1 MRLWPFRRPAAPV
14 EPAALD
20 SKSSGSYSLRKRL
33 IAAILGV
40 SVFIWMVSLGVIVTV
55 AWYETSDVFDDALK
69 EGARLAL
76 VLGAS
81 MQSQGALAGTLPR
94 EASEPTK
101 LRIYYQIVSDD
112 GRVLQRAERAPDKA
126 FSADLKASK
135 RYLNVWVDGELWRVY
150 VLRAN
155 GQNFQVQI
163 GQQWEKRS
171 EVLGEMAQNLAWPAL
186 FLLALLGVFCWLA
199 IRKLLAPIEV
209 TAQRIAAKSAQD
221 LSAVS
226 VAQEPRELQPIVLAF
241 NGVLARLDRALQ
253 GERRFTA
260 DAAHELRTP
269 LAALRMRIQLM
280 QRQQGDVAVGAAGH
294 SGSAGVTSATSAT
307 SATGSTGTISGLA
320 VLRNEVDRCT
330 ALVESLLMLARLDP
344 QQPELLVKETVDLPA
359 EFAALAASTPN
370 GQGGRLALDCQVA
383 TLQAQPVMLRSALR
397 NLVDNALRYGAADG
411 RVTLE
416 AMPFAGGVRITV
428 RDDGPGVLPEERAR
442 LTERFF
448 RVLGSGQTGSGL
460 GLSIVEKIA
469 VLHGATLQ
477 FGAGLGG
484 AGLGVTLDFP
494 GT

>member
-1 MRLWPFRRPAAPV
+1 MWLWPFKRPYQRPATPGG
-14 EPAALD
+14 
-20 SKSSGSYSLRKRL
+20 GSYSLRKRL
-33 IAAILGV
+33 IAAILGI
-40 SVFIWMVSLGVIVTV
+40 SVFIWMVSLGVIVAA
-55 AWYETSDVFDDALK
+55 AWHETSEVFDDALK

-81 MQSQGALAGTLPR
+81 MQSQGALADTLPR

-101 LRIYYQIVSDD
+101 LRIYYQIVSDE
-112 GRVLQRAERAPDKA
+112 GRVLQRAERAPA
-126 FSADLKASK
+126 QPFSADLTASK

-150 VLRAN
+150 VLRAK

-163 GQQWEKRS
+163 GQQWKKRTQ
-171 EVLGEMAQNLAWPAL
+171 VLSEMAQKLAWPAL
-186 FLLALLGVFCWLA
+186 LLLALLGAFCWLA

-280 QRQQGDVAVGAAGH
+280 QRQQGEVAVGAVGVAGNT
-294 SGSAGVTSATSAT
+294 G
-307 SATGSTGTISGLA
+307 ATGAPSGLT

-344 QQPELLVKETVDLPA
+344 QQPELLVKEAVDLPA
-359 EFAALAASTPN
+359 EFAALAARTPKA
-370 GQGGRLALDCQVA
+370 QGGRLELDCQVA
-383 TLQAQPVMLRSALR
+383 SLQAQPVLLRSALR
-397 NLVDNALRYGAADG
+397 NLVDNALRYGAAGG
-411 RVTLE
+411 RVKLE
-416 AMPFAGGVRITV
+416 AVPFDGGVRIAV
-428 RDDGPGVLPEERAR
+428 RDDGPGVSPEERAR

-477 FGAGLGG
+477 FGAGLNG

-494 GT
+494 GA

>member
-1 MRLWPFRRPAAPV
+1 MQLWPLQRQAAQ
-14 EPAALD
+14 
-20 SKSSGSYSLRKRL
+20 SGSYSLRKRL
-33 IAAILGV
+33 ITAILGI
-40 SVFIWMVSLGVIVTV
+40 SIFIWMASLGVIVTV
-55 AWYETSDVFDDALK
+55 AWHETSDVFDDALK

-76 VLGAS
+76 VLGTS
-81 MQSQGALAGTLPR
+81 MQSRGALEGTLAR
-94 EASEPTK
+94 EAGEPTK
-101 LRIYYQIVSDD
+101 LRIYYQIVSDQ
-112 GRVLQRAERAPDKA
+112 GHVLQRAEHAPTQP

-135 RYLNVWVDGELWRVY
+135 RYLNVWTDGELWRVY

-171 EVLGEMAQNLAWPAL
+171 QVLGEMAQNLAWPAL
-186 FLLALLGVFCWLA
+186 LLLALLGTFCWLT

-209 TAQRIAAKSAQD
+209 TAQRIATKSAQD

-226 VAQEPRELQPIVLAF
+226 VMQEPRELQPIVLAF
-241 NGVLARLDRALQ
+241 NGVLARLDTALQ

-280 QRQQGDVAVGAAGH
+280 QRQQGEAAVGE
-294 SGSAGVTSATSAT
+294 
-307 SATGSTGTISGLA
+307 TGAISGLA

-330 ALVESLLMLARLDP
+330 SLVESLLMLARLDP
-344 QQPELLVKETVDLPA
+344 QQPELLVKETVDLPT

-370 GQGGRLALDCQVA
+370 GQGGRLELDCQVA
-383 TLQAQPVMLRSALR
+383 TLQAQPVLLRSALR
-397 NLVDNALRYGAADG
+397 NLVDNALRYGAAGG
-411 RVTLE
+411 RVRVE
-416 AMPFAGGVRITV
+416 ALPFGGGVRIAV
-428 RDDGPGVLPEERAR
+428 RDNGPGVSPEERAR

-469 VLHGATLQ
+469 VLHGASLQ
-477 FGAGLGG
+477 FERGLDGE
-484 AGLGVTLDFP
+484 GLGVTLVFP
-494 GT
+494 GQ

>member
-1 MRLWPFRRPAAPV
+1 MRPWSIQQPASLDAPPEAPAASVKPAAPV
-14 EPAALD
+14 TQ
-20 SKSSGSYSLRKRL
+20 SGGSYSLRKRL

-40 SVFIWMVSLGVIVTV
+40 SVFIWMVSLGVIVAA
-55 AWYETSDVFDDALK
+55 AWHETSEVFDDALK

-81 MQSQGALAGTLPR
+81 MQSKGALADTLPR

-101 LRIYYQIVSDD
+101 LRIYYQIVSDE
-112 GRVLQRAERAPDKA
+112 GRVLQRAEHAPA
-126 FSADLKASK
+126 QPFSADLKASK

-150 VLRAN
+150 VLRAK

-163 GQQWEKRS
+163 GQQWTKRTQ
-171 EVLGEMAQNLAWPAL
+171 VLSEMAQKLAWPAL
-186 FLLALLGVFCWLA
+186 LLLALLGAFCWLA

-209 TAQRIAAKSAQD
+209 TAQRIASKSAQD

-226 VAQEPRELQPIVLAF
+226 VVQEPRELQPIVLAF
-241 NGVLARLDRALQ
+241 NGVLARLSRALE

-280 QRQQGDVAVGAAGH
+280 QRQQGEASVGA
-294 SGSAGVTSATSAT
+294 
-307 SATGSTGTISGLA
+307 TGAPSGLA

-370 GQGGRLALDCQVA
+370 GQGGRLELDCQVA
-383 TLQAQPVMLRSALR
+383 TLQAQPVLLRSALR
-397 NLVDNALRYGAADG
+397 NLVDNALRYGAAAG
-411 RVTLE
+411 RVKVE
-416 AMPFAGGVRITV
+416 ALPFAGGVRIAV
-428 RDDGPGVLPEERAR
+428 RDDGPGVSPEEHAR

-477 FGAGLGG
+477 FGAGLDG

>member
-1 MRLWPFRRPAAPV
+1 MRLWPFRRPAAPG
-14 EPAALD
+14 EPVALA
-20 SKSSGSYSLRKRL
+20 SPSSGSYSLRKRL
-33 IAAILGV
+33 IAAILGI

-55 AWYETSDVFDDALK
+55 AWYETSEVFDDALK

-76 VLGAS
+76 VLGTS

-112 GRVLQRAERAPDKA
+112 GRVLQRAERAPDKP
-126 FSADLKASK
+126 FSADLNASK

-150 VLRAN
+150 VLRAK

-186 FLLALLGVFCWLA
+186 FLLALLGAFCWLA

-280 QRQQGDVAVGAAGH
+280 QRQQGEVAVGAARH
-294 SGSAGVTSATSAT
+294 PGSAGTA
-307 SATGSTGTISGLA
+307 GSISGLA
-320 VLRNEVDRCT
+320 VLRHEVDRCT

-359 EFAALAASTPN
+359 ELAALAASMPN
-370 GQGGRLALDCQVA
+370 GQGGRLALDCQVP
-383 TLQAQPVMLRSALR
+383 TLQAQPVLLRSALR
-397 NLVDNALRYGAADG
+397 NLVDNALRYGAAGG

-416 AMPFAGGVRITV
+416 AVPFAGGVRIAV
-428 RDDGPGVLPEERAR
+428 RDDGPGVSPEERAR

-494 GT
+494 GA

>member
-1 MRLWPFRRPAAPV
+1 MWLWPFQRPARLGAPAEAPAAPA
-14 EPAALD
+14 PSAAQHEALATPGG
-20 SKSSGSYSLRKRL
+20 GSYSLRKRL
-33 IAAILGV
+33 IAAILGI
-40 SVFIWMVSLGVIVTV
+40 SVFIWMVSLGVIVAA
-55 AWYETSDVFDDALK
+55 AWHETSEVFDDALK

-81 MQSQGALAGTLPR
+81 MQSQGALADTLPR

-101 LRIYYQIVSDD
+101 LRIYYQIVSDE
-112 GRVLQRAERAPDKA
+112 GRVLQRAERAPA
-126 FSADLKASK
+126 EPFSADLKASK

-150 VLRAN
+150 VLRAK
-155 GQNFQVQI
+155 GQSFQVQI
-163 GQQWEKRS
+163 GQQWTKRTQ
-171 EVLGEMAQNLAWPAL
+171 VLNEMAQKLAWPAL
-186 FLLALLGVFCWLA
+186 LLLALLGTFCWLA

-209 TAQRIAAKSAQD
+209 TAQRIATKSAQD

-241 NGVLARLDRALQ
+241 NGVLARLDKALQ

-280 QRQQGDVAVGAAGH
+280 QRQQGEVAVGGVGAAG
-294 SGSAGVTSATSAT
+294 
-307 SATGSTGTISGLA
+307 ATGGISGLA

-359 EFAALAASTPN
+359 EFAALAASIPN
-370 GQGGRLALDCQVA
+370 AQGGRLELDCQV
-383 TLQAQPVMLRSALR
+383 TSLQAQPVLLRSALR
-397 NLVDNALRYGAADG
+397 NLVDNALRYGAPGG
-411 RVTLE
+411 RVKLE
-416 AMPFAGGVRITV
+416 AVPFAGGVRIAV
-428 RDDGPGVLPEERAR
+428 RDDGPGVSPEERAR

-477 FGAGLGG
+477 FGVGLDG
-484 AGLGVTLDFP
+484 AGLSVTLDFP
-494 GT
+494 GA

>member
-1 MRLWPFRRPAAPV
+1 MRLWPRQRPARPGPQPEAPAGAT
-14 EPAALD
+14 EPAAQR
-20 SKSSGSYSLRKRL
+20 GGYSLRKRL
-33 IAAILGV
+33 IAAILGI
-40 SVFIWMVSLGVIVTV
+40 SVFIWMVSLGVIVAV
-55 AWYETSDVFDDALK
+55 AWHETSEVFDDALK

-81 MQSQGALAGTLPR
+81 MQSQGALADTLPR
-94 EASEPTK
+94 EAGEPTK
-101 LRIYYQIVSDD
+101 LRIYYQIVSDE
-112 GRVLQRAERAPDKA
+112 GRVLQRAEHAPAKP

-150 VLRAN
+150 VLRAQ

-163 GQQWEKRS
+163 GQQWTKRS
-171 EVLGEMAQNLAWPAL
+171 QVLGEMAQNLAWPAL
-186 FLLALLGVFCWLA
+186 LLLALLGAVCWLA
-199 IRKLLAPIEV
+199 IRRLLAPIDV
-209 TAQRIAAKSAQD
+209 TAQRIATKSAQD

-280 QRQQGDVAVGAAGH
+280 QRQQGEASAAAPGAPGTLGAA
-294 SGSAGVTSATSAT
+294 
-307 SATGSTGTISGLA
+307 SGLA

-344 QQPELLVKETVDLPA
+344 QQPDLLVKENVDLPT
-359 EFAALAASTPN
+359 EFAALAASLPSD
-370 GQGGRLALDCQVA
+370 QGGRLELDCQVA
-383 TLQAQPVMLRSALR
+383 SLQAQPVLLRSALR
-397 NLVDNALRYGAADG
+397 NLVDNALRYGAPGG
-411 RVTLE
+411 RVKVE
-416 AMPFAGGVRITV
+416 ALPFAGGVRIAV
-428 RDDGPGVLPEERAR
+428 RDDGPGVSPEEHAR

-477 FGAGLGG
+477 FGAGLDG

>member
-1 MRLWPFRRPAAPV
+1 M
-14 EPAALD
+14 
-20 SKSSGSYSLRKRL
+20 
-33 IAAILGV
+33 
-40 SVFIWMVSLGVIVTV
+40 
-55 AWYETSDVFDDALK
+55 
-69 EGARLAL
+69 
-76 VLGAS
+76 
-81 MQSQGALAGTLPR
+81 
-94 EASEPTK
+94 
-101 LRIYYQIVSDD
+101 
-112 GRVLQRAERAPDKA
+112 LQRAEHAPA
-126 FSADLKASK
+126 QPFSADLKASK
-135 RYLNVWVDGELWRVY
+135 RYFNVWVDGELWRVY
-150 VLRAN
+150 VLRAK
-155 GQNFQVQI
+155 GQDFQVQI

-171 EVLGEMAQNLAWPAL
+171 QMLGEMAQNLAWPAL

-226 VAQEPRELQPIVLAF
+226 VAQEPRELQPIGLAF
-241 NGVLARLDRALQ
+241 NGVLARLDKALQ
-253 GERRFTA
+253 SERRFTA

-280 QRQQGDVAVGAAGH
+280 QRQQGEVAVGAAGN
-294 SGSAGVTSATSAT
+294 SGITG
-307 SATGSTGTISGLA
+307 ATGATGAISGLA

-344 QQPELLVKETVDLPA
+344 QQPDLLIKEKVDLPA

-370 GQGGRLALDCQVA
+370 GQDGRLELDCQVA
-383 TLQAQPVMLRSALR
+383 SLQAQPVLLRSALR
-397 NLVDNALRYGAADG
+397 NLVDNALRYSAAGG
-411 RVTLE
+411 RVKVE
-416 AMPFAGGVRITV
+416 AVPFVGGVRIAV
-428 RDDGPGVLPEERAR
+428 RDDGPGVPPEEHPR

-477 FGAGLGG
+477 FGAGLDS

-494 GT
+494 GA

>member
-1 MRLWPFRRPAAPV
+1 MRFWPFRRPVAPV
-14 EPAALD
+14 EPAALA
-20 SKSSGSYSLRKRL
+20 SQSSGSYSLRKRL

-112 GRVLQRAERAPDKA
+112 GRMLQRAERAPAKA

-150 VLRAN
+150 VLRAK

-186 FLLALLGVFCWLA
+186 FLLALLGTFCWLA

-226 VAQEPRELQPIVLAF
+226 VVQEPRELQPIVLAF

-280 QRQQGDVAVGAAGH
+280 QRQQGEIAVGAAGH
-294 SGSAGVTSATSAT
+294 PGIVGTTGV
-307 SATGSTGTISGLA
+307 ISGLG

-344 QQPELLVKETVDLPA
+344 QQPDLLVKETVDLPA

-383 TLQAQPVMLRSALR
+383 TLQAQPVLLRSALR
-397 NLVDNALRYGAADG
+397 NLVDNALRYGAAGG
-411 RVTLE
+411 RVTVE
-416 AMPFAGGVRITV
+416 AVPFAGGVRIAV
-428 RDDGPGVLPEERAR
+428 RDDGPGVSPEERAR

-477 FGAGLGG
+477 FGTGLDGT
-484 AGLGVTLDFP
+484 GLGVTLDFP
-494 GT
+494 GA

>member
-1 MRLWPFRRPAAPV
+1 MRLWPFQRSAGPHGR
-14 EPAALD
+14 
-20 SKSSGSYSLRKRL
+20 SYSLRQRL

-40 SVFIWMVSLGVIVTV
+40 SVFIWMISLGVIVAV
-55 AWYETSDVFDDALK
+55 AWHEASDVFDDALK

-81 MQSQGALAGTLPR
+81 MQSRGALADTLPR

-101 LRIYYQIVSDD
+101 LRIYYQIVSDE
-112 GRVLQRAERAPDKA
+112 GRVLQRAEHAPA
-126 FSADLKASK
+126 EPFSADLKASK

-150 VLRAN
+150 VLRAK

-163 GQQWEKRS
+163 GQQWDKRS

-186 FLLALLGVFCWLA
+186 FLLALLGTFCWLA
-199 IRKLLAPIEV
+199 IRKLLAPIDV
-209 TAQRIAAKSAQD
+209 TAQRIASKSAQD

-226 VAQEPRELQPIVLAF
+226 VAEEPRELQPIVLAF

-269 LAALRMRIQLM
+269 LAALGMRIQLM
-280 QRQQGDVAVGAAGH
+280 QRQQSEAAAGHRVATGTVGAADAPGAL
-294 SGSAGVTSATSAT
+294 GFPN
-307 SATGSTGTISGLA
+307 GLA
-320 VLRNEVDRCT
+320 VLRHEVDRCT

-344 QQPELLVKETVDLPA
+344 QQPDALVKEAVDLPA
-359 EFAALAASTPN
+359 ELAALLASTPN
-370 GQGGRLALDCQVA
+370 AHGGQLELDCQV
-383 TLQAQPVMLRSALR
+383 TSLQAQPVLLRSALR
-397 NLVDNALRYGAADG
+397 NLVDNALRYGAPGG
-411 RVTLE
+411 RVRVE
-416 AMPFAGGVRITV
+416 AMPWAGGVRIAV
-428 RDDGPGVLPEERAR
+428 RDDGPGVSPDDRTR

-448 RVLGSGQTGSGL
+448 RVLGSGQSGSGL

-469 VLHGATLQ
+469 LLHGASLQ
-477 FGAGLGG
+477 FGTGLDG

-494 GT
+494 GP

>member
-14 EPAALD
+14 EPAALA
-20 SKSSGSYSLRKRL
+20 SQSSGSYSLRKRL

-112 GRVLQRAERAPDKA
+112 GRMLQRAERAPAKA

-150 VLRAN
+150 VLRAK

-186 FLLALLGVFCWLA
+186 FLLALLGTFCWLA

-226 VAQEPRELQPIVLAF
+226 VVQEPRELQPIVLAF

-280 QRQQGDVAVGAAGH
+280 QRQQGEIAVGAAGH
-294 SGSAGVTSATSAT
+294 PGIVGTTGV
-307 SATGSTGTISGLA
+307 ISGLG

-383 TLQAQPVMLRSALR
+383 TLQAQPVLLRSALR
-397 NLVDNALRYGAADG
+397 NLVDNALRYGAAGG
-411 RVTLE
+411 RVTVE
-416 AMPFAGGVRITV
+416 AVPFAGGVRIAV
-428 RDDGPGVLPEERAR
+428 RDDGPGVSPEERAR

-477 FGAGLGG
+477 FGTGLDGT
-484 AGLGVTLDFP
+484 GLGVTLDFP
-494 GT
+494 GA

>member
-14 EPAALD
+14 EPGVLA
-20 SKSSGSYSLRKRL
+20 SQSSGSYSLRKRL

-112 GRVLQRAERAPDKA
+112 GRMLQRAERAPDQP

-135 RYLNVWVDGELWRVY
+135 RYLNVWVEGELWRVY
-150 VLRAN
+150 VLRAK

-186 FLLALLGVFCWLA
+186 FLLALLGAFCWWA

-253 GERRFTA
+253 GERRLTA

-280 QRQQGDVAVGAAGH
+280 QRQQGEGAVDAVGATVNAG
-294 SGSAGVTSATSAT
+294 ATTATSSSGT
-307 SATGSTGTISGLA
+307 SGGISGLG

-344 QQPELLVKETVDLPA
+344 QQPEMLVKETVDLPA

-383 TLQAQPVMLRSALR
+383 TLQAQPVLLRSALR

-411 RVTLE
+411 RVKVQ

-428 RDDGPGVLPEERAR
+428 RDDGPGVSPEERAR

-448 RVLGSGQTGSGL
+448 RVLGSGQPGSGL

-477 FGAGLGG
+477 FRAGLDGT
-484 AGLGVTLDFP
+484 GLGVTLDFP
-494 GT
+494 GA